1 MKKALTT
8 GYLVVLGLEKL
19 TVVLVR
25 VRTLE
30 LL

>member
-1 MKKALTT
+1 MKKLLTT
-8 GYLVVLGLEKL
+8 GYLVDLGLEKL
-19 TVVLVR
+19 TEVLMR